1 MYEVCNL
8 NLKQI
13 IVVYINTNSSIWSV
27 LNDLPI
33 DLKWLRLIVY
43 LLKKYSQKLIVAK
56 LDSIY
61 IIHTAEI
68 SF

>member
-33 DLKWLRLIVY
+33 DLKWLRLIV
-43 LLKKYSQKLIVAK
+43 KKYSQKLIVAK

>member
-33 DLKWLRLIVY
+33 DLKWLRLIV
-43 LLKKYSQKLIVAK
+43 KKYSQKLIVAK

-61 IIHTAEI
+61 IILTAEI